1 MLAQHVTGTSSKS
14 VLIQTVA
21 LFEALLTRIKD
32 LQRDNDNL
40 KDGKNADEEDK
51 RDCLRRNDEL
61 VLALEHLN
69 SKQNVLTSEK
79 AEISNQVEL
88 LKQENDALRHQLE
101 MNKTAS
107 EKKDE
112 THRKVSSMQSKV
124 EEDLRREL
132 SVVNQKLESTIAGHQ
147 AESEMYQE
155 SLLKVT
161 IKPNCCS
168 LFNKLRF
175 FRASSS
181 LGCTTKLE
189 IGIFYKQ

>member
-88 LKQENDALRHQLE
+88 LKQENDALRHQVE

-112 THRKVSSMQSKV
+112 THRKG
-124 EEDLRREL
+124 
-132 SVVNQKLESTIAGHQ
+132 NPPPHPHPPST
-147 AESEMYQE
+147 
-155 SLLKVT
+155 
-161 IKPNCCS
+161 P
-168 LFNKLRF
+168 
-175 FRASSS
+175 
-181 LGCTTKLE
+181 
-189 IGIFYKQ
+189 

>member
-1 MLAQHVTGTSSKS
+1 M
-14 VLIQTVA
+14 A

-32 LQRDNDNL
+32 LQRENENL
-40 KDGKNADEEDK
+40 KDSKNADEEDK
-51 RDCLRRNDEL
+51 RDSMRRNDEL

-69 SKQNVLTSEK
+69 TKQNVLTSEK

-88 LKQENDALRHQLE
+88 LMQENDALRHQLE

-112 THRKVSSMQSKV
+112 THRKVSNMQSKV

-132 SVVNQKLESTIAGHQ
+132 GLANQRLESTIAGHQ

-161 IKPNCCS
+161 IKPNCCI

-175 FRASSS
+175 LPWRHAPLLVALLPS
-181 LGCTTKLE
+181 LRLE
-189 IGIFYKQ
+189 YFTNNELTRGK